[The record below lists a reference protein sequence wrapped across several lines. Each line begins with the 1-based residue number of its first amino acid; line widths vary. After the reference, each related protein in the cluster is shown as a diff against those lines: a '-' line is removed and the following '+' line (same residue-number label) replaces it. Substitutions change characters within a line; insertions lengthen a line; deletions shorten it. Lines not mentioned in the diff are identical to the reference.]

1 MKPHINRSLPVARFM
16 RVSIGAPLLALV
28 LAAGALAARE
38 GEPAPAAK
46 ADAAPTRQQA
56 EASSPDAPDKPTSLP
71 EAKAAAPQRAFV
83 PSEQVSPDQEVDFP
97 ADL

>member
-1 MKPHINRSLPVARFM
+1 MKRTVNHPRPIARFL
-16 RVSIGAPLLALV
+16 RVSIGAPLLALL
-28 LAAGALAARE
+28 LAAGALAAGE

-56 EASSPDAPDKPTSLP
+56 EASSPAAPDKPASRP
-71 EAKAAAPQRAFV
+71 DAKAAPQRAFV